1 MTSDNLDSK
10 PTIEDVDFKHLICV
24 AGGIIEDLK
33 GPFIFKAPENIRRL
47 LNHKG
52 VNEIS
57 NLSQK
62 FNADYPSCY

>member
-10 PTIEDVDFKHLICV
+10 PTIEDVDFNHLICV

-52 VNEIS
+52 VNEIR
-57 NLSQK
+57 
-62 FNADYPSCY
+62 